1 MAASAAISMLGL
13 DLRESPFYVLAL
25 SPRANRTAI
34 AEAFE
39 LAFEG
44 GPVDETAATRA
55 QQTLMERSR
64 DCSPSWVGSSAW
76 LPVERA
82 RERIRRRRR
91 LNRCCG
97 CLPSPP

>member
-1 MAASAAISMLGL
+1 MLGL

-55 QQTLMERSR
+55 QQTLMAAK
-64 DCSPSWVGSSAW
+64 P
-76 LPVERA
+76 
-82 RERIRRRRR
+82 R
-91 LNRCCG
+91 LLAELG
-97 CLPSPP
+97 